1 MVPKARSRSG
11 DTAAQAPDP
20 RSTAAQAPDPRNTA
34 AQAPRGVA
42 DLQRIPRA
50 VVAHARDFPDGHV
63 IARDRHPRGQ
73 LVYGVTGVMTV
84 TTPHGTWVVPPQRAV
99 WVPPDVDHESR
110 MYGAVAMRTVYVE
123 RSAAGAMPERCC
135 VVTVSPLLRELILE
149 ATRLPRDYDER
160 GRDGRIM
167 RLVLDELAASP
178 AMPLHLPQ
186 PRDRRLRRICA
197 ALMENPG
204 RADSL
209 EEWAARIGSSARTLA
224 RTFARE
230 TGMGFATWRQ
240 QARLAAALQRLAAG
254 APVTAVALDLGYA
267 SPSAFTAMF
276 RRALGTRPSDYF
288 RDPPR

>member
-1 MVPKARSRSG
+1 MVPKARARAVRS
-11 DTAAQAPDP
+11 
-20 RSTAAQAPDPRNTA
+20 
-34 AQAPRGVA
+34 VA
-42 DLQRIPRA
+42 DLQHVPRA
-50 VVAHARDFPDGHV
+50 VVAYARDFADGHR
-63 IARDRHPRGQ
+63 IPRDRHPRGQ
-73 LVYGVTGVMTV
+73 LVYGITGVITV

-110 MYGAVAMRTVYVE
+110 MYGVVAMRTLYVE
-123 RSAAGAMPERCC
+123 PRAARAMPERCC

-149 ATRLPRDYDER
+149 ATRVPQAYDER
-160 GRDGRIM
+160 GRDGRVM

-178 AMPLHLPQ
+178 TMPLHLPQ
-186 PRDRRLRRICA
+186 PRDRRLARICA
-197 ALMENPG
+197 ALLADPG
-204 RADSL
+204 DGASL
-209 EEWAARIGSSARTLA
+209 DAWAERVGASARTLA
-224 RTFARE
+224 RAFARE

-288 RDPPR
+288 RADYLR

>member
-1 MVPKARSRSG
+1 MGGKRRSNGMVQKARSRRP
-11 DTAAQAPDP
+11 DTAVAAHSRHDAAPV
-20 RSTAAQAPDPRNTA
+20 
-34 AQAPRGVA
+34 PRGVA
-42 DLQRIPRA
+42 DLQRIPRD
-50 VVAHARDFPDGHV
+50 VVAHARDFADGHV

-123 RSAAGAMPERCC
+123 RSAASAMPDRCC

-149 ATRLPRDYDER
+149 ATRVRRDYDER
-160 GRDGRIM
+160 GRDGRVM

-186 PRDRRLRRICA
+186 PQDRRLRRICA
-197 ALMENPG
+197 ALLEHPG
-204 RADSL
+204 RTDSL
-209 EEWAARIGSSARTLA
+209 EDWAARVGSSARTLA

-288 RDPPR
+288 RDYLR

>member
-1 MVPKARSRSG
+1 MVAKKRAGRMVPKARSRRP
-11 DTAAQAPDP
+11 DIAAEKPLQPG
-20 RSTAAQAPDPRNTA
+20 RAAG
-34 AQAPRGVA
+34 QAPRGVA
-42 DLQRIPRA
+42 DLQRIPRV

-110 MYGAVAMRTVYVE
+110 MYGNVAMRTVYVE
-123 RSAAGAMPERCC
+123 RRAAAAMPQRCC

-149 ATRLPRDYDER
+149 ATRLPRDYDEH
-160 GRDGRIM
+160 GRDGRVM

-186 PRDRRLRRICA
+186 PRDRRLKRICA
-197 ALMENPG
+197 ALLDHPG
-204 RADSL
+204 GTDSL
-209 EEWAARIGSSARTLA
+209 EDWAARVGSSARTLA

-230 TGMGFATWRQ
+230 TGMGFSTWRQ

-288 RDPPR
+288 RDAVR

>member
-1 MVPKARSRSG
+1 MHWPARSVCSIWRSSAFISATLRRRPAWIALFVAG
-11 DTAAQAPDP
+11 SFVGTTALALRLPLP
-20 RSTAAQAPDPRNTA
+20 ISET
-34 AQAPRGVA
+34 
-42 DLQRIPRA
+42 L
-50 VVAHARDFPDGHV
+50 
-63 IARDRHPRGQ
+63 
-73 LVYGVTGVMTV
+73 
-84 TTPHGTWVVPPQRAV
+84 
-99 WVPPDVDHESR
+99 
-110 MYGAVAMRTVYVE
+110 
-123 RSAAGAMPERCC
+123 
-135 VVTVSPLLRELILE
+135 VTVSPLLRELILE

-186 PRDRRLRRICA
+186 PQDRRLKRICA
-197 ALMENPG
+197 ALMEHPG
-204 RADSL
+204 RTDSL
-209 EEWAARIGSSARTLA
+209 EDWAARVGSSARTLA
-224 RTFARE
+224 RTFTRE

-288 RDPPR
+288 R